1 MVFAIKA
8 AFRATNQTLL
18 PDDSL
23 GLHKESPMF
32 ARKVSIRLKSDST
45 GQFIQKIES
54 EIIPLLR
61 KQKGFLDELT
71 LVSPSGKEMYA
82 YSFWESSSDA
92 ERYERTA
99 FGQVISALDGLIDG
113 PVRTHTYMVAN
124 STFHKL
130 AAAVAS

>member
-1 MVFAIKA
+1 
-8 AFRATNQTLL
+8 
-18 PDDSL
+18 
-23 GLHKESPMF
+23 MF
-32 ARKVSIRLKSDST
+32 ARKVSVRLKSDSAA
-45 GQFIQKIES
+45 QFIQKMES

-82 YSFWESSSDA
+82 YSFWESSEDA
-92 ERYERTA
+92 EKYSRLA
-99 FGQVISALDGLIDG
+99 FGEVINSLNGLIDG
-113 PVRTHTYMVAN
+113 PVRVHTYMVAN